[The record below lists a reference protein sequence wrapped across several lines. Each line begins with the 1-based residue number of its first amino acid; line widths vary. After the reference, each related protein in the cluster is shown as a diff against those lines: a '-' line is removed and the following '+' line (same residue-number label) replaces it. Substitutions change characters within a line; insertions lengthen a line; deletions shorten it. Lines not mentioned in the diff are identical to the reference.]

1 MSFCEISFKR
11 KDNSIEVKNNKGD
24 FSPLY
29 ISLLQ
34 YTSTND
40 VYTGREWFFDR
51 LIQQSKLKS
60 TNPSELALG
69 LYSIAF
75 NSGKSESY
83 WLSKI
88 DQLLPAIA
96 SKPETEDVVKEII
109 AEDNQ
114 EPNNSLVIDRS
125 VVIENNAKQSLL
137 QPSELRQEMFNNWR
151 DYYDGYDDL
160 SDEEKIQ
167 FIELVESGLLEIQCK
182 I

>member
-1 MSFCEISFKR
+1 MSFCSLNFKR
-11 KDNSIEVKNNKGD
+11 KDNSIEVKNNKGEK
-24 FSPLY
+24 SPLY
-29 ISLLQ
+29 SSLLN
-34 YTSTND
+34 YTSTNN
-40 VYTGREWFFDR
+40 VYEGREWFFDR

-83 WLSKI
+83 WLNRI
-88 DQLLPAIA
+88 DQLLPTVVF
-96 SKPETEDVVKEII
+96 KQEEVVEDTNLEIT
-109 AEDNQ
+109 
-114 EPNNSLVIDRS
+114 NSLVVDKSVIID
-125 VVIENNAKQSLL
+125 NNAKQSLL
-137 QPSELRQEMFNNWR
+137 QPSELGQEMFKNWG
-151 DYYDGYDDL
+151 DYYDGYSDL